1 MRDSGEMQDGP
12 GWREC
17 LFAPGIA
24 SATGGSETGPG
35 RGSILYNPYVLLA
48 FRLILAGVFIYAG
61 LQKTGKPLMFA
72 DEIRMYGILDRGP
85 LLYTAAVLLPWV
97 EILCG
102 ISMITGIFLRG
113 SAFILLILNAAF
125 LVVVL
130 YRTIGIMNAEGTA
143 FNKIFFDCG
152 CGFGVT
158 YAWRKLIEDAI
169 FLVFSCVLFLAPA
182 YRFVLVPI
190 RRKR

>member
-1 MRDSGEMQDGP
+1 MPDSGGFESGT
-12 GWREC
+12 GWREY
-17 LFAPGIA
+17 LFAPRAAGA
-24 SATGGSETGPG
+24 PESG
-35 RGSILYNPYVLLA
+35 RGAGNVLYNPYVLLA

-61 LQKTGKPLMFA
+61 LQKIGKPLMFA

-85 LLYTAAVLLPWV
+85 LLYTTAIVLPWV

-102 ISMITGIFLRG
+102 ISIVTGIFLRG
-113 SAFILLILNAAF
+113 SALLLLLLNAWF
-125 LVVVL
+125 LVIVWI
-130 YRTIGIMNAEGTA
+130 RTAGIMNAEGIA
-143 FNKIFFDCG
+143 FSKIYFDCG

-158 YAWRKLIEDAI
+158 YAWKKLIEDAFFFI
-169 FLVFSCVLFLAPA
+169 FSCALFLAPA